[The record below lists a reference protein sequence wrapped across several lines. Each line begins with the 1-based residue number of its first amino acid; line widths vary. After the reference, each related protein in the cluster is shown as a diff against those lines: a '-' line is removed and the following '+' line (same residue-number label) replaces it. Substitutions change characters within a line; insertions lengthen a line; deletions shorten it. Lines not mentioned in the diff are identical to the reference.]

1 MAIRKERH
9 STSWS
14 VSDAK
19 AHLDDVLDEVEN
31 ERPQTLVRNGDER
44 AAIVPVEEWGAT
56 TQRTRGTLAE
66 FFHNSPLRGSG
77 IVLERH
83 PDTQIRDIDL

>member
-31 ERPQTLVRNGDER
+31 ERPQTLIRNGDER
-44 AAIVPVEEWGAT
+44 AAIVPIDGW
-56 TQRTRGTLAE
+56 RTENPPAGTLLD
-66 FFHNSPLRGSG
+66 FFQSSG
-77 IVLERH
+77 LGDYELDITR
-83 PDTQIRDIDL
+83 PRDSGRDVDF

>member
-1 MAIRKERH
+1 MAIRKVRH
-9 STSWS
+9 STSWALAE
-14 VSDAK
+14 AK
-19 AHLDDVLDEVEN
+19 AHLDEVIDEIEAGKSQTVL
-31 ERPQTLVRNGDER
+31 TNGDER
-44 AAIVPVEEWGAT
+44 AAVVPAEEWGAA

-66 FFHNSPLRGSG
+66 FVHNSPLRGSR